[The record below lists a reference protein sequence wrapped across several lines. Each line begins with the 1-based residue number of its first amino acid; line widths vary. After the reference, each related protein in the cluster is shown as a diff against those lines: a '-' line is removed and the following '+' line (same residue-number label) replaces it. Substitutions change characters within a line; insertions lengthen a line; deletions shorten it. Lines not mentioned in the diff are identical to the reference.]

1 MRKVTTINLNNNA
14 YQIDEEGYDALRD
27 YLSAAERNLE
37 GNPDRS
43 EILADLEQAIGD
55 KCRACLGLHKTVVS
69 VEDIH
74 RILAE
79 MGPVEGSAP
88 GAAPGAPSAG
98 TGPADPAGFPFP
110 RRMYRLPEGRMWA
123 GVCTGLAAYFGIDV
137 VWVRVLFVLLTLFTG
152 GVWILIYI
160 AMAFIVP
167 VAETA
172 EERAAAHGAPFN
184 ASELIN
190 RVKKNTSEMRFR
202 GPRMSR
208 GPRTGRGPS
217 WWAPHPGVHG
227 APSAA
232 APVPAPGY
240 AARVTGGILLPVV
253 TVLSAVWFTA
263 MLIAAFAFWHLH
275 ATMGDGYWPHGHH
288 GWMGPPHWIAILAL
302 IAIWSLIAM
311 PLAAGRRAALYY
323 ANGGRPHGWADAW
336 AGVLWFAMVC
346 ALFYCAWQ
354 FLPGVQEGL
363 RNLLNVTGLST
374 TLV

>member
-37 GNPDRS
+37 GNPDRA

-55 KCRACLGLHKTVVS
+55 KCRACLGAHKTVVS
-69 VEDIH
+69 AEDIG

-79 MGPVEGSAP
+79 MGPVEGP
-88 GAAPGAPSAG
+88 GAGAAAGQPGSAAPGVGARQAG
-98 TGPADPAGFPFP
+98 SGFP
-110 RRMYRLPEGRMWA
+110 RRMYRLEDGRMWA
-123 GVCTGLAAYFGIDV
+123 GVCTGLAAYFGVDV
-137 VWVRVLFVLLTLFTG
+137 VWMRVLFMLLTVFTG
-152 GVWILIYI
+152 GVWIFIYI
-160 AMAFIVP
+160 AMCFIVP
-167 VAETA
+167 VAQTA

-190 RVKKNTSEMRFR
+190 SVKKNSSHFRYR

-208 GPRTGRGPS
+208 GPRMGRGPS
-217 WWAPHPGVHG
+217 WWEPHTGN
-227 APSAA
+227 SAA
-232 APVPAPGY
+232 AAAPAPAPGY
-240 AARVTGGILLPVV
+240 AARVTGGILLPVM
-253 TVLSAVWFTA
+253 TVLSAAWFGA
-263 MLIAAFAFWHLH
+263 MLVGGIAFWHMH
-275 ATMGDGYWPHGHH
+275 NTFGDGHWRHGH
-288 GWMGPPHWIAILAL
+288 GWVSGPPHWLAIVAI

-336 AGVLWFAMVC
+336 AGLLWCAILFALVY
-346 ALFYCAWQ
+346 FAWQ
-354 FLPGVQEGL
+354 FLPGVQEAL
-363 RNLLNVTGLST
+363 QNLLNLTGLNT